1 MGCAR
6 PALGTELGVW
16 AVLLGVD
23 AGDASHSALPSSLP
37 PSDVLSYTCLRAF
50 AQTLSSARLGPAVSD
65 TLPGQAHTSPSQGSR
80 LCISALNISLPPA

>member
-1 MGCAR
+1 MGFSR

-23 AGDASHSALPSSLP
+23 AGDASKSALPSSLP
-37 PSDVLSYTCLRAF
+37 PSDVLSCTCLRAF
-50 AQTLSSARLGPAVSD
+50 SQTLSSARLGLAVSD
-65 TLPGQAHTSPSQGSR
+65 TLPGQAHTSPSHRS